1 MVITK
6 RIAPC
11 PSPQLLDL
19 WKNTFGEAEANLET
33 PQIDGSELD
42 NNMDI
47 LYLAEDGQTLAG
59 SIHATLP
66 NHARTLCGLSGMCV
80 APRYRGIGLSRT
92 LFAHMMSYL
101 EGSGTNAFFLG
112 TNNPI
117 AAKLYA
123 SFGFGF
129 LPGSNV
135 MAKFKTGSFL
145 DFSRHLYSLPP
156 KTFQIVSGSP
166 AMRIPIIPLVLLQ
179 TNQFLLDC
187 NTGLF
192 SSAAV
197 TQKSC
202 MGLYQKYVSLC
213 TAGGSYFGALNENG
227 TLGAVA
233 SIMPTPSGHRID
245 YFCCDSF
252 SSTIPELLNT
262 CFSKF
267 PASYFCV
274 SAIDFEKQACLSS
287 LGFKK
292 KTSTTLQFGSFY
304 LPCFTYSK
312 D

>member
-135 MAKFKTGSFL
+135 M
-145 DFSRHLYSLPP
+145 
-156 KTFQIVSGSP
+156 
-166 AMRIPIIPLVLLQ
+166 
-179 TNQFLLDC
+179 
-187 NTGLF
+187 
-192 SSAAV
+192 
-197 TQKSC
+197 
-202 MGLYQKYVSLC
+202 GLYQKYVSLC
-213 TAGGSYFGALNENG
+213 TAGGSYFGVLNENG

>member
-166 AMRIPIIPLVLLQ
+166 AMRIPI
-179 TNQFLLDC
+179 
-187 NTGLF
+187 
-192 SSAAV
+192 
-197 TQKSC
+197 
-202 MGLYQKYVSLC
+202 
-213 TAGGSYFGALNENG
+213 
-227 TLGAVA
+227 
-233 SIMPTPSGHRID
+233 HRW
-245 YFCCDSF
+245 
-252 SSTIPELLNT
+252 
-262 CFSKF
+262 
-267 PASYFCV
+267 
-274 SAIDFEKQACLSS
+274 
-287 LGFKK
+287 
-292 KTSTTLQFGSFY
+292 
-304 LPCFTYSK
+304 
-312 D
+312 

>member
-1 MVITK
+1 M
-6 RIAPC
+6 
-11 PSPQLLDL
+11 DL

-129 LPGSNV
+129 CQDQMLWQNLKPEAFSISADTCIHCLP
-135 MAKFKTGSFL
+135 KPFK
-145 DFSRHLYSLPP
+145 
-156 KTFQIVSGSP
+156 
-166 AMRIPIIPLVLLQ
+166 
-179 TNQFLLDC
+179 
-187 NTGLF
+187 
-192 SSAAV
+192 
-197 TQKSC
+197 
-202 MGLYQKYVSLC
+202 
-213 TAGGSYFGALNENG
+213 
-227 TLGAVA
+227 
-233 SIMPTPSGHRID
+233 
-245 YFCCDSF
+245 
-252 SSTIPELLNT
+252 
-262 CFSKF
+262 
-267 PASYFCV
+267 
-274 SAIDFEKQACLSS
+274 
-287 LGFKK
+287 
-292 KTSTTLQFGSFY
+292 
-304 LPCFTYSK
+304 
-312 D
+312 